1 MHWKDMTIGK
11 KIGTGFGVVIIL
23 LITLSIFSFTGVG
36 GIVKNASEVIDGKAL
51 DGELAQKEIDH
62 LNWVEAVNEL
72 LTDKNINKLTIQT
85 DHTKC
90 GFGKWLYG
98 DGRKNAEVLVPTLAP
113 IFKEIEDPHKHLHE
127 SAISISDVYQKAD
140 SGLPG
145 FIAQKQIDHL
155 NWAAAIE
162 NAILNNA
169 EKVIVQADHTLCSFG
184 QWLYG
189 EKAKKTAESDTVLAV
204 LIQEIKAPHKMIHAS
219 AKEIISSYKQ
229 VHPGLLDTLRL
240 RLDDHRKWT
249 ASVTKSILAGSQLNV
264 QTDPSKCGFG
274 KWLGSKEV
282 AMLME
287 NDPFL
292 RKTLGAVK
300 EPHEALH
307 ASAIRINDAMK
318 IRNKIKATSIFNN
331 ETNKHLGEVA
341 KLFGEVLKQEKYLMD
356 GRNNAIDIFKDQTSP
371 ELHKTQELLTKIL
384 HRASELLEGQKKAS
398 HIFATKTA
406 PALHKVQKLLR
417 AVRQEA
423 SGNILAD
430 TVMLKSAQGT
440 KRNVAIISILA
451 ILAGLFLSFIIAKG
465 IGKTL
470 SEISSGM
477 DEGANQVAAASSQV
491 SSASQSLAEGSSEQ
505 AASIEETSSS
515 MEEMSSMTKKNAE
528 NAGHANNLM
537 KEANQVVGS
546 ANESMEKLTFSMTDI
561 SKASEETQKIIK
573 TIDEIAFQTNL
584 LALNAAVEAA
594 RAGEAGAGFA
604 VVADEVRNL
613 AMRAAQAA
621 KDTSQLI
628 EDTIQKVGD
637 GSKLVASTSEAFSK
651 VAESAGK
658 VGALVEEISEASNEQ
673 SSGIEQVNIAINEMD
688 KVVQQNA
695 ANAEE
700 SASASEEM
708 SAQAETL
715 KDYVGELVA
724 LVSGQKEV
732 SSKRSVGSSR
742 IKTLSAKPVSAMK
755 PGMKTLSPKTN
766 EVKPDQVIPFD
777 DDDDFED
784 F

>member
-1 MHWKDMTIGK
+1 MHWKDMTIGQ
-11 KIGTGFGVVIIL
+11 KIGTGFGVVLIL

-36 GIVKNASEVIDGKAL
+36 GIVENASEVIDGKAL
-51 DGELAQKEIDH
+51 DGELAQKEVDH
-62 LNWVEAVNEL
+62 LNWVGAVNEL

-98 DGRKNAEVLVPTLAP
+98 EGRKKAEILVPSLASK
-113 IFKEIEDPHKHLHE
+113 FKEIEAPHKHLHE
-127 SAISISDVYQKAD
+127 SAISISNVYHEAD
-140 SGLPG
+140 SGLPD
-145 FIAQKQIDHL
+145 FIARKQIDHL
-155 NWAAAIE
+155 KWTAAIE
-162 NAILNNA
+162 DAILNNA
-169 EKVIVQADHTLCSFG
+169 EKIETQTDHTSCSFG
-184 QWLYG
+184 KWLYG
-189 EKAKKTAESDTVLAV
+189 DEARKTAESDPALSTL
-204 LIQEIKAPHKMIHAS
+204 LQEIKAPHKMIHAS
-219 AKEIISSYKQ
+219 AIEIISEYKK
-229 VHPGLLDTLRL
+229 VHPGLLDNLRL

-249 ASVTKSILAGSQLNV
+249 ASVTQSILTGSQLNV
-264 QTDPSKCGFG
+264 QTDPTKCGFG

-282 AMLME
+282 ETLMN

-292 RKTLGAVK
+292 NKVLEAVK
-300 EPHEALH
+300 EPHENLH

-318 IRNKIKATSIFNN
+318 YNNKTRATLIFNT
-331 ETNKHLGEVA
+331 ETNKYLGEIA
-341 KLFGEVLKQEKYLMD
+341 KLFDQALKYEKDLMN
-356 GRNNAIDIFKDQTSP
+356 GRNTAMDIFKNKTSP
-371 ELHKTQELLTKIL
+371 ELKSTHEILTQILQRANDLLK
-384 HRASELLEGQKKAS
+384 GQEKATQ
-398 HIFATKTA
+398 IYATETT
-406 PALHKVQKLLR
+406 PALHTVQKLLR
-417 AVRQEA
+417 ELREEV
-423 SGNILAD
+423 SKNILAD
-430 TVMLKSAQGT
+430 TIMLKAAQGT
-440 KRNVAIISILA
+440 KRNVAIVSVIA
-451 ILAGLFLSFIIAKG
+451 ILAGIFLSFIIAKG
-465 IGKTL
+465 IGKVL
-470 SEISSGM
+470 SDISSGM
-477 DEGANQVAAASSQV
+477 DEGANQVAAAASQV

-528 NAGHANNLM
+528 NAGHANALM
-537 KEANQVVGS
+537 KEANKVVGT
-546 ANESMEKLTFSMTDI
+546 ANESMGKLTTSMADI

-628 EDTIQKVGD
+628 EDTIQKVGE
-637 GSKLVASTSEAFSK
+637 GSKLVASTNEAFGK
-651 VAESAGK
+651 VAQSAGK
-658 VGALVEEISEASNEQ
+658 VGGLVEEISEASSEQ

-724 LVSGQKEV
+724 LVKGRKEG
-732 SSKRSVGSSR
+732 SIKRSRGSI
-742 IKTLSAKPVSAMK
+742 IKTMASKPFSTQKPKIKILSS
-755 PGMKTLSPKTN
+755 KTN
-766 EVKPDQVIPFD
+766 EIKPNQIIPFD